1 MNATSGHNW
10 GFRGMGKNPPANAG
24 DTGNA
29 GDMGLIPELGRSSG
43 VGNGNLLQYFL
54 LEKSH
59 VQRSLVGYSPWGR
72 KESVTIKR
80 AHTTELIAHAVCL
93 ITLMK
98 V

>member
-1 MNATSGHNW
+1 MV
-10 GFRGMGKNPPANAG
+10 KNPPAYGG
-24 DTGNA
+24 DARDVSSISGS
-29 GDMGLIPELGRSSG
+29 GRSSG

-72 KESVTIKR
+72 KESVTTKR